1 MSLGRA
7 GRQKQQI
14 LAGGSDFPN
23 QHQLHMPYVCFE
35 TVLMPGIPRNR
46 ALSTEDPGI
55 VLT

>member
-1 MSLGRA
+1 MSLGRP
-7 GRQKQQI
+7 GRQKQQT

-23 QHQLHMPYVCFE
+23 QHQLHMPYACFE
-35 TVLMPGIPRNR
+35 TVLMPGTPRNR

>member
-1 MSLGRA
+1 MSLGRP
-7 GRQKQQI
+7 GRQKQQT

-23 QHQLHMPYVCFE
+23 QHQLHMPYACFK
-35 TVLMPGIPRNR
+35 TVLMPGTPRNR